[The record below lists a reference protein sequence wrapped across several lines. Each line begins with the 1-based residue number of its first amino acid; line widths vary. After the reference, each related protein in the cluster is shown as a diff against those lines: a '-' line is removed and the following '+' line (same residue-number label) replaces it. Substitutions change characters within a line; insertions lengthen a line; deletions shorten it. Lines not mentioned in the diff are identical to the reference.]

1 MKRYASNAV
10 QTRWDG
16 KQVYM
21 TTIYPPVAPSTTDI
35 LITAVQGDYLD
46 TLAFKYYNDSTLWWI
61 IANINNLGKGR
72 LSVPPGTQL
81 RIPTDIVTVLN
92 QFTQL
97 NQ

>member
-1 MKRYASNAV
+1 MKRYASNAT

-21 TTIYPPVAPSTTDI
+21 TTIYPPVPPSNTD
-35 LITAVQGDYLD
+35 LLVTAVQGDYLD
-46 TLAFKYYNDSTLWWI
+46 TLAFKYYNDPTLWWV
-61 IANINNLGKGR
+61 IANVNNLGKGR

-81 RIPTDIVTVLN
+81 RIPTDIATILN

-97 NQ
+97 NS